1 MTNRNKLGTI
11 MQWLKTASMS
21 EFRYSE
27 RLAEYG

>member
-11 MQWLKTASMS
+11 VQWLTATSMS
-21 EFRYSE
+21 EFQYPE